1 MPQSIFNNGEERM
14 EKALVALK
22 KRFKFSANRPS

>member
-22 KRFKFSANRPS
+22 RFKFSANRPS